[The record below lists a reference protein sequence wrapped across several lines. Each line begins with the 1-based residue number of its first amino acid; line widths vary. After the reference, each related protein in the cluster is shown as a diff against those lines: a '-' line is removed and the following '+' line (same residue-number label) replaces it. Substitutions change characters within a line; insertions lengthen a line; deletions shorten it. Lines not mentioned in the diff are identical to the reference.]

1 MRRARPLFLLAI
13 AGIAGYIAYRYR
25 LSQIQI
31 DREKPI
37 PPVAL
42 PLGVQANAKAGWDW
56 EKSTESGPKVQVHA
70 RGFRQV
76 AEPSRFELE
85 GVELKIFR
93 KDGKTFDKIVS
104 DKAVFDMGDAY
115 LYSEGEADITM
126 GIADGQEPS
135 PNRLVHIKST
145 GIRFDSKSGKAETE
159 REVTFTTARG
169 EGKATGAVYDP
180 QNKQLR
186 LKSQAQLVW
195 QNPETKAPPM
205 KVESQE
211 MLYLEKES
219 KVVLSPW
226 AKFTRASMTLEGKGA
241 LVTLDKEA
249 IRQVDTTDAKGVDT
263 TPGRRLDYTAQ
274 TLKMSLSEKSQVE
287 KIEASGNA
295 NMVAT
300 TEQAITTTHADR
312 VDMTF
317 AATDKETVLRRVL
330 ASGNA
335 EVQSKPVARPNV
347 PLPET
352 KILRSAVVDL
362 AMRDNGRE
370 ITTMD
375 TQSAGVLEFHPNR
388 PGQHKRRV
396 DGEQFH
402 VEYGPRNQVDTFRVS
417 KAQTRTEND
426 PKQGKPQPPSLT
438 WSRDLN
444 AWFAPRTGEMTRM
457 EQSGDFRYE
466 EGDRKARSERALLDQ
481 ASGRITLVQNARV
494 SDATGSTA
502 ADQIILDQKSE
513 DFVAQGNVSSSRIP
527 DRKGSGSAMLSK
539 DEPMQAK
546 AARMNTYDKQSLV
559 VYEGNAMLW
568 QAASRIQADK
578 IEIDRKNGQMRAN
591 GKVVTQVQDQAKSKP
606 EGKTEGKKGAK
617 PPAPVFTLITAPA
630 MIYYDKD
637 RLAHYTGGAFLR
649 RDLLDVKARE
659 IRAYLTPEQ
668 KEEPK
673 VAGKPPVTAE
683 AVAVAAAPPKQD
695 EGTSL
700 DHAEADGDV
709 VIVQAA
715 NNRLRRG
722 NSGHAD
728 YVVKEN
734 KIVMERGAGDQDPVF
749 EDSVKGTTRG
759 RQLIYYSDDDRL
771 LVSGAPSEPAASK
784 LRRKK
789 K

>member
-1 MRRARPLFLLAI
+1 
-13 AGIAGYIAYRYR
+13 
-25 LSQIQI
+25 
-31 DREKPI
+31 
-37 PPVAL
+37 
-42 PLGVQANAKAGWDW
+42 
-56 EKSTESGPKVQVHA
+56 
-70 RGFRQV
+70 
-76 AEPSRFELE
+76 
-85 GVELKIFR
+85 
-93 KDGKTFDKIVS
+93 
-104 DKAVFDMGDAY
+104 
-115 LYSEGEADITM
+115 
-126 GIADGQEPS
+126 
-135 PNRLVHIKST
+135 
-145 GIRFDSKSGKAETE
+145 
-159 REVTFTTARG
+159 
-169 EGKATGAVYDP
+169 
-180 QNKQLR
+180 
-186 LKSQAQLVW
+186 
-195 QNPETKAPPM
+195 M

-700 DHAEADGDV
+700 DDR
-709 VIVQAA
+709 QAGRRQA
-715 NNRLRRG
+715 VDQLDLGGERNRLGFVLQSVARADFH
-722 NSGHAD
+722 HAD
-728 YVVKEN
+728 L
-734 KIVMERGAGDQDPVF
+734 AGEGHD
-749 EDSVKGTTRG
+749 
-759 RQLIYYSDDDRL
+759 
-771 LVSGAPSEPAASK
+771 AASK
-784 LRRKK
+784 LISSTPSATESPARNFTAFTTPSAWAAMVCSIFIASTTISGWPRFTLSPAAAMTRTTVPGMGEARWPWPSVAASASARMSTRPMRQDLPRSIRVMMPSASMAVRRRRPWSPPAVRMLPSSAGLVSTMAAPASTAMVQRPPAKAMRASLFFAAASRSRTADPPSPNTRQPLVTAQGECGSPPAAALARASPPAFSTE
-789 K
+789 